1 MARPVKPKREKAMY
15 GTREELCVKLEN
27 MFAFDEPL
35 VLLVWTEEGVSVA
48 CREARPEPDEAETRA
63 VMKAIGE
70 MKMTEYRQKGVSNLT
85 ISNLLNR
92 QRETVNRQ
100 VSVPAALLV
109 SVLRNYEY
117 ELENRIGM
125 AWEAGR
131 QEPESVREALQNVH
145 ALQEVLAA

>member
-117 ELENRIGM
+117 ELENR
-125 AWEAGR
+125 
-131 QEPESVREALQNVH
+131 PESVREALKNVH
-145 ALQEVLAA
+145 ALQEALAA